1 MSIKGKKG
9 VDISAAN
16 GNIDITKIKNAG
28 YEFEMIKCGLGS
40 DIASQDDKQ
49 FENNVM
55 KCEAAG
61 LPWGVYLYSYALN
74 TIESKS
80 EAQHVLRLLKGKKPY
95 LPIAFD
101 MEDSDGY
108 KAKNGMPTNATLVDI
123 CKTFLST
130 VSAAG
135 YTVGVRQR
143 QQRL

>member
-28 YEFEMIKCGLGS
+28 YEFEMIKCGIGS

-74 TIESKS
+74 TTDAKS
-80 EAQHVLRLLKGKKPY
+80 EAQHVLRLLKGKNRPCPSH
-95 LPIAFD
+95 LTWRTQTVIR
-101 MEDSDGY
+101 
-108 KAKNGMPTNATLVDI
+108 L
-123 CKTFLST
+123 KT
-130 VSAAG
+130 VC
-135 YTVGVRQR
+135 RQM
-143 QQRL
+143 QRLLTYVRRF